1 MGIQNDLRNILM
13 TFPPKIFSYLLTA
26 LLLINSQDA
35 FCNNLIRWVD
45 DTGKVHYSDQVP
57 PDQSKLRRETL
68 NKQGYVVKITEA
80 AKTKEQRMLNRKLKK
95 LRKGMEKIIAK
106 KKSRDQVLLTSFRS
120 VEDIRQRL
128 YEKLWALT
136 TLQNI
141 AQGNLKRVKKQLQNQ
156 RKLAAAHERDGRE
169 VPENLLKSLESTEGQ
184 IKLAQY
190 EMAKLIEKKQL
201 EQKNYD
207 VDIDRFIFLTQPRD
221 GEYISMDD
229 EPGLIA
235 DTDLGLFIC
244 ENEEQCDNAWSYAFT
259 YVTKNSTTKIDIA
272 AENLTM
278 SYPPATD
285 TDLSVSIAKLRS
297 DNELTKIFLD
307 IRCRKS
313 LAGDLLCSSSKASDI
328 RSSFMAYIGSSL
340 KSENK

>member
-1 MGIQNDLRNILM
+1 M
-13 TFPPKIFSYLLTA
+13 TFPATFFSCLLTA
-26 LLLINSQDA
+26 LLIINSHA
-35 FCNNLIRWVD
+35 LFANNLIRWVD
-45 DTGKVHYSDQVP
+45 ETGKVHYSDQVP
-57 PDQSKLRRETL
+57 PSKSKLRRETL

-80 AKTKEQRMLNRKLKK
+80 AKTREQRELDRKLKK
-95 LRKGMEKIIAK
+95 LRKRMEKIVSK

-141 AQGNLKRVKKQLQNQ
+141 AQGNLKRVKKQLQSQ

-169 VPENLLKSLESTEGQ
+169 VPENLLKSIESTDGQ
-184 IKLAQY
+184 IKLAQF

-207 VDIDRFIFLTQPRD
+207 VDIDRFIYLTQPRD
-221 GEYISMDD
+221 GQYISPDD
-229 EPGLIA
+229 QPELIA

-244 ENEEQCDNAWSYAFT
+244 KNEKQCDDAWDYAYT
-259 YVTKNSTTKIDIA
+259 YVNKKSTTKIDIA

-278 SYPPATD
+278 SYAPAKD
-285 TDLSVSIAKLRS
+285 SDMSVSVAKLRS
-297 DNELTKIFLD
+297 DDEPTKIFLD

-313 LAGDLLCSSSKASDI
+313 LAGDLLCSNSKASDI
-328 RSSFMAYIGSSL
+328 RSAFMIYIESALASD
-340 KSENK
+340 KK